1 MVTSSYKYFSAII
14 CNHLINQSI
23 NQSYTCI
30 ATFIYV
36 IHGIDKLIYW
46 RRHQIWPHKIL
57 NLETLLFL
65 YNIFTFIRILSN
77 LNDKTISIVVWFFYK
92 LKTAFLVYGGFG
104 LSRSRIFHSW
114 RRHHYRWGA
123 DNFFLYSEL
132 MAIEQRLFFS
142 VPHLLWQ
149 GTSLYM
155 VTSKDTWNS
164 HLLPPRRWRRG
175 LERWHSKRKVGC
187 SNLSRD
193 KPKS

>member
-1 MVTSSYKYFSAII
+1 MAA
-14 CNHLINQSI
+14 Q
-23 NQSYTCI
+23 
-30 ATFIYV
+30 
-36 IHGIDKLIYW
+36 
-46 RRHQIWPHKIL
+46 
-57 NLETLLFL
+57 
-65 YNIFTFIRILSN
+65 NIKSRNFTFPLQHLYIHKNSFKSKRKNYFNRS
-77 LNDKTISIVVWFFYK
+77 FFFK

-187 SNLSRD
+187 DNLSRD